1 MVHVAMGL
9 KITVNNYNAVWLYK
23 EQVDAQGLQVD
34 HDYTWRYTPA
44 VTDWLSSPITPAT
57 VEFDF
62 RDETWAT
69 YFQLRWAK

>member
-1 MVHVAMGL
+1 MGL